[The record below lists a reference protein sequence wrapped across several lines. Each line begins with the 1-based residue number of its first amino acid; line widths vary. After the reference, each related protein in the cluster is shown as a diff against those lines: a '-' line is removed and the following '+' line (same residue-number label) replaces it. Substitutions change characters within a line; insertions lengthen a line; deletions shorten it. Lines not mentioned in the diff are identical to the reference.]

1 MPAAERVSPRAAS
14 TPPAPA
20 PERADA
26 ARRSPLIKDQLEL
39 RRVKDASGAERVEA
53 RPLFCRKRLPP
64 FLGRCV

>member
-1 MPAAERVSPRAAS
+1 V
-14 TPPAPA
+14 

-53 RPLFCRKRLPP
+53 RPLLSSQALCRR
-64 FLGRCV
+64 LGRCV